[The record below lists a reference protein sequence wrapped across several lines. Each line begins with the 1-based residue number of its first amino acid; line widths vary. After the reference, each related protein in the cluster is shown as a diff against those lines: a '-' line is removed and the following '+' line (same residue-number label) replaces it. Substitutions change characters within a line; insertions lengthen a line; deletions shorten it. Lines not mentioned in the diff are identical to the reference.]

1 MIELIDVGKVY
12 HASAGD
18 HRALEGVNLR
28 IEDGEFV
35 FIVGESGSGKSTL
48 LKLLMRE
55 LTPNEGEIIIDGKD
69 ITKLRRKKVAEL
81 RRKMGIVFQDYRL
94 LPKRT
99 VYDNVAFALQVIE
112 ISPRKIKKSVPAALN
127 LVGLSHKAKSMPNE
141 ISGGEQ
147 QRTAIARA
155 IVNNPSLV
163 LADEPT
169 GNLDPRN
176 SEEVMEVLEAINMR
190 GTTVVVAT
198 HDKDIVNE
206 MQKRV
211 VHLEHGVVVR
221 DSEGDYDDYED

>member
-1 MIELIDVGKVY
+1 MIELKNVTKVY
-12 HASAGD
+12 DGNVT
-18 HRALEGVNLR
+18 GVDNLNLR

-211 VHLEHGVVVR
+211 VHLEHCVVVR

>member
-1 MIELIDVGKVY
+1 MIELQDVTKGYEGNVTGVEHINLTID
-12 HASAGD
+12 
-18 HRALEGVNLR
+18 
-28 IEDGEFV
+28 DGEFV

-55 LTPNEGEIIIDGKD
+55 LVPDEGAIYIDGKD
-69 ITKLRRKKVAEL
+69 ITKLRRSKVAEL
-81 RRKMGIVFQDYRL
+81 RRNMGIVFQDYRL
-94 LPKRT
+94 LTSRT
-99 VYDNVAFALQVIE
+99 VYENVAFALEVIE
-112 ISPRKIKKSVPAALN
+112 VSPKKIQRSVPAALN
-127 LVGLSHKAKSMPNE
+127 LVGLAHKAKSMPNG

-176 SEEVMEVLEAINMR
+176 SEEIMDVLDAINRR
-190 GTTVVVAT
+190 GTTVIVAT
-198 HDKDIVNE
+198 HDRDIVDE

-211 VHLEHGVVVR
+211 IHIEDGVIVR
-221 DSEGDYDDYED
+221 DSVGGGYDDED

>member
-1 MIELIDVGKVY
+1 MIELKDVTKVY
-12 HASAGD
+12 
-18 HRALEGVNLR
+18 EGNVTGVEHINLQ

-55 LTPNEGEIIIDGKD
+55 LLPDEGSIFIDGKD
-69 ITKLRRKKVAEL
+69 ITKLRRSKVAEL
-81 RRKMGIVFQDYRL
+81 RRNMGIVFQDYRL
-94 LPKRT
+94 LSSRT
-99 VYDNVAFALQVIE
+99 VYENVAFALEVIE
-112 ISPRKIKKSVPAALN
+112 IKKKKIQRSVPAALN
-127 LVGLSHKAKSMPNE
+127 LVGLAHKAKSMPNG

-155 IVNNPSLV
+155 IVNNPALV

-176 SEEVMEVLEAINMR
+176 SEEIMDVLDAINRR
-190 GTTVVVAT
+190 GTTVIVAT
-198 HDKDIVNE
+198 HDRDIVDE

-211 VHLEHGVVVR
+211 IHIEDGVIVR
-221 DSEGDYDDYED
+221 DSQEGGYDDED

>member
-1 MIELIDVGKVY
+1 MIELQNVTKVY
-12 HASAGD
+12 EGD
-18 HRALEGVNLR
+18 VTGVEHINLK

-55 LTPNEGEIIIDGKD
+55 LVPDEGSIIIDGQD
-69 ITKLRRKKVAEL
+69 ITKLRRGKVAEL
-81 RRKMGIVFQDYRL
+81 RRNMGIVFQDFQL
-94 LPKRT
+94 LSSRT
-99 VYDNVAFALQVIE
+99 VYENVAFALEVIE
-112 ISPRKIKKSVPAALN
+112 VPPKKIQRSVPAALN
-127 LVGLSHKAKSMPNE
+127 LVGLAHKAKSLPNG

-155 IVNNPSLV
+155 IVNNPHLV

-176 SEEVMEVLEAINMR
+176 SEEIMDVLDAINRR
-190 GTTVVVAT
+190 GTTVIVAT
-198 HDKDIVNE
+198 HDRDIVDE

-211 VHLEHGVVVR
+211 IHIEDGCIVR
-221 DSEGDYDDYED
+221 DSEEGGYDDED

>member
-1 MIELIDVGKVY
+1 MIELQNVTKVY
-12 HASAGD
+12 EGD
-18 HRALEGVNLR
+18 VTGVEHINLK

-55 LTPNEGEIIIDGKD
+55 LVPDEGSIIIDGQD
-69 ITKLRRKKVAEL
+69 ITKLRRGKVAEL
-81 RRKMGIVFQDYRL
+81 RRNMGIVFQDYRL
-94 LPKRT
+94 LSSRT
-99 VYDNVAFALQVIE
+99 VYENVAFALEVIE
-112 ISPRKIKKSVPAALN
+112 VPPKKIQRSVPAALN
-127 LVGLSHKAKSMPNE
+127 LVGLAHKAKSLPNE

-155 IVNNPSLV
+155 IVNNPHLV

-176 SEEVMEVLEAINMR
+176 SEEIMDVLDAINRR
-190 GTTVVVAT
+190 GTTVIVAT
-198 HDKDIVNE
+198 HDRDIVDE

-211 VHLEHGVVVR
+211 IHIEDGCIVR
-221 DSEGDYDDYED
+221 DSEEGGYDDED

>member
-1 MIELIDVGKVY
+1 MIELQDVTKVY
-12 HASAGD
+12 EGD
-18 HRALEGVNLR
+18 VTGVEHINLK

-55 LTPNEGEIIIDGKD
+55 LVPDEGSIIIDGQD
-69 ITKLRRKKVAEL
+69 ITKLRRGKVAEL
-81 RRKMGIVFQDYRL
+81 RRNMGIVFQDYRL
-94 LPKRT
+94 LSSRT
-99 VYDNVAFALQVIE
+99 VYDNVAFALEVIE
-112 ISPRKIKKSVPAALN
+112 VPPKKIQRSVPAALN
-127 LVGLSHKAKSMPNE
+127 LVGLAHKAKSLPNG

-155 IVNNPSLV
+155 IVNNPHLV

-176 SEEVMEVLEAINMR
+176 SEEIMDVLDAINRR
-190 GTTVVVAT
+190 GTTVIVAT
-198 HDKDIVNE
+198 HDRDIVDE

-211 VHLEHGVVVR
+211 IHIENGCIVR
-221 DSEGDYDDYED
+221 DSEEGGYDDED

>member
-1 MIELIDVGKVY
+1 MIELQDVTKVY
-12 HASAGD
+12 EGD
-18 HRALEGVNLR
+18 VTGVEHINLK

-55 LTPNEGEIIIDGKD
+55 LVPDEGSIIIDGQD
-69 ITKLRRKKVAEL
+69 ITKLRRGKVAEL
-81 RRKMGIVFQDYRL
+81 RRNMGIVFQDYRL
-94 LPKRT
+94 LSSRT
-99 VYDNVAFALQVIE
+99 VYENVAFALEVIE
-112 ISPRKIKKSVPAALN
+112 VPPKKIQRSVPAALN
-127 LVGLSHKAKSMPNE
+127 LVGLAHKAKSLPNG

-155 IVNNPSLV
+155 IVNNPHLV

-176 SEEVMEVLEAINMR
+176 SEEIMDVLDAINRR
-190 GTTVVVAT
+190 GTTVIVAT
-198 HDKDIVNE
+198 HDRDIVDE

-211 VHLEHGVVVR
+211 IHIENGCIVR
-221 DSEGDYDDYED
+221 DSEEGGYDDED